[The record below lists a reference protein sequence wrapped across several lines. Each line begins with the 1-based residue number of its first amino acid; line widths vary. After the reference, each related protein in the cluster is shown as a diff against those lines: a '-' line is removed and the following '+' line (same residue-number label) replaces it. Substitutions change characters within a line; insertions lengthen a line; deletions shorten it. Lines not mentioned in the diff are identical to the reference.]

1 MADYAE
7 WCEIIAR
14 CMGFED
20 DEFIKAYEENI
31 SNQNDEVIES
41 SPIAEVLILFAREMD
56 TDYWQGTPT
65 LLYKKLTDI
74 ADQIKPELKRSSLW
88 PKASNTL
95 TSRINEVEPNLKEK
109 GIEVITGER
118 DRLGNR
124 VIKINNL
131 QKKEKETPSKE
142 IPLSEE
148 KEECNINKDEKLFN
162 PSIQRLG
169 YSDTWECERCPQTGD
184 IHYMKQHICT

>member
-1 MADYAE
+1 
-7 WCEIIAR
+7 
-14 CMGFED
+14 
-20 DEFIKAYEENI
+20 
-31 SNQNDEVIES
+31 VIES

-131 QKKEKETPSKE
+131 QKKKTPGKE
-142 IPLSEE
+142 ISLPEE
-148 KEECNINKDEKLFN
+148 KEDNINKDEKLFN

-169 YSDTWECERCPQTGD
+169 FSDTWECERCPQTGD

>member
-1 MADYAE
+1 LIYCIVLKFKEENKGKTIKELPRMADYAE

-14 CMGFED
+14 CIGYGKN
-20 DEFIKAYEENI
+20 EFIKTYEENI

-65 LLYKKLTDI
+65 LLHKKLTDI

-95 TSRINEVEPNLKEK
+95 TSRINEVEQNSFMNIIVFFLFL
-109 GIEVITGER
+109 IYSI
-118 DRLGNR
+118 
-124 VIKINNL
+124 IKLLLLLNN
-131 QKKEKETPSKE
+131 K
-142 IPLSEE
+142 
-148 KEECNINKDEKLFN
+148 
-162 PSIQRLG
+162 
-169 YSDTWECERCPQTGD
+169 
-184 IHYMKQHICT
+184 